1 MINGYAAKERGA
13 RLEKFTYDPGELKDE
28 EVEVKITHCG
38 VCHSDLHLINDFW
51 KGYSTYPFIP
61 GHEVIGEVAVAGKK
75 VSSLKIGDRVGI
87 GWQAGSCMNCEW
99 CISGREHL
107 CKSKTVT
114 CVGRH
119 GGFADF
125 IRADSRF
132 AYLIP
137 ENLGSENAAPLLC
150 AGLTVFS
157 PLKHHNI
164 SAADRVGIVGIGGLG
179 HLAIQF
185 AKKFGC
191 EVTAIS
197 TTAGKEEEA
206 RRFGAGR
213 FLVSSDRP
221 MMANAGESLDYII
234 STIAAEADWNL
245 YFNLLR
251 PNGKLIIVGAAPGNF
266 EIPVTAVIRTQKTIC
281 GSATGGRADM
291 REMLDF
297 AARNNITAM
306 TETLPMRAANEAVEK
321 VRSNKARYRVVLK
334 N

>member
-1 MINGYAAKERGA
+1 MINGYAAMSQGG
-13 RLEKFTYDPGELKDE
+13 RLEKFSYDPGRLREC

-51 KGYSTYPFIP
+51 KGYSTFPFIP
-61 GHEVIGEVAVAGKK
+61 GHEIIGNVTAAGKN

-99 CISGREHL
+99 CLSGRHHL
-107 CKSKTVT
+107 CKSKVVT

-119 GGFADF
+119 GGFAGS
-125 IRADSRF
+125 IRADHNF

-137 ENLGSENAAPLLC
+137 ENLDSENAAPLLC

-157 PLKHHNI
+157 PLKNHGVT
-164 SAADRVGIVGIGGLG
+164 ALDKVGVVGIGGLG

-185 AKKFGC
+185 AAKFGC
-191 EVTAIS
+191 RVTAIS
-197 TTAGKEEEA
+197 TSGEKENEA
-206 RRFGAGR
+206 RNFGASD
-213 FLVSSDRP
+213 FVVSSDKA
-221 MMANAGESLDYII
+221 MMAKSVESLDYII
-234 STIAAEADWNL
+234 STIAVKADWNL

-266 EIPVTAVIRTQKTIC
+266 EIPVTAVIRTQKSIC
-281 GSATGGRADM
+281 GSATGGRNDM
-291 REMLDF
+291 REMFDF
-297 AARNNITAM
+297 ASKNNIVAR
-306 TETLPMRAANEAVEK
+306 TESLPMCEANSAIAK
-321 VRSNKARYRVVLK
+321 VNENKARYRIVLK

>member
-1 MINGYAAKERGA
+1 MINGYAAREKGG
-13 RLEKFTYDPGELKDE
+13 RLEKFSYDPGELQDA

-61 GHEVIGEVAVAGKK
+61 GHEIIGEVTAAGKS
-75 VSSLKIGDRVGI
+75 VSSLKSGDRVGI

-99 CISGREHL
+99 CLSGQEHL

-119 GGFADF
+119 GGFADM
-125 IRADSRF
+125 IRADHRF

-137 ENLGSENAAPLLC
+137 GSLASENAAPLLC

-157 PLKHHNI
+157 PLKNHRVN
-164 SAADRVGIVGIGGLG
+164 ALDRVGVVGIGGLG

-191 EVTAIS
+191 EVAAIS
-197 TTAGKEEEA
+197 TTPDKRSEA
-206 RRFGAGR
+206 EKFGADN
-213 FLVSSDRP
+213 FLVSSDAA
-221 MMANAGESLDYII
+221 MMKKSSESLDIII
-234 STIAAEADWNL
+234 STIAAKADWNL

-281 GSATGGRADM
+281 GSATGGRSDM

-297 AARNNITAM
+297 AARNNIVAQ
-306 TETLPMRAANEAVEK
+306 TEPMPMAEANAAVER
-321 VRSNKARYRVVLK
+321 VHENKARYRIVLK